1 MNWLLLAVGMMLLAL
16 ALLVARGA
24 YLIGN
29 GTEAELEARK
39 RMDSH
44 TSRTGWNLLWRL
56 RNGRVPIVS
65 AIEEKLGW
73 NREDEVDDDTE

>member
-1 MNWLLLAVGMMLLAL
+1 MNWLLLAVGVLLIAL

-29 GTEAELEARK
+29 GTDAELEARK
-39 RMDSH
+39 RMDNH
-44 TSRTGWNLLWRL
+44 TARTGWNFLWRL

-65 AIEEKLGW
+65 TIEEKLGW
-73 NREDEVDDDTE
+73 KREDEVDDDAE